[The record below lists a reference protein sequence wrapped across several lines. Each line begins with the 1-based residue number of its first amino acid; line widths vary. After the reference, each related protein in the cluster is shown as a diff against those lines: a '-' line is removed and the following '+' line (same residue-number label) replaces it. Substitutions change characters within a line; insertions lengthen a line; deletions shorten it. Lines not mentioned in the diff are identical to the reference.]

1 MAKRNQH
8 VVPAG
13 GRWTVRSAGAQRAS
27 RIFPTQEE
35 AVEHAREKA
44 RRDGK
49 ELFIHGRDGRVQERS
64 SYSREAT
71 PAKG

>member
-8 VVPAG
+8 VVLSG

-27 RIFPTQEE
+27 RSFTTQEE
-35 AVEHAREKA
+35 AIEHAREKA

-49 ELFIHGRDGRVQERS
+49 ELFIHGRDGRVRERS
-64 SYSREAT
+64 SYGQDASQQ
-71 PAKG
+71 KG